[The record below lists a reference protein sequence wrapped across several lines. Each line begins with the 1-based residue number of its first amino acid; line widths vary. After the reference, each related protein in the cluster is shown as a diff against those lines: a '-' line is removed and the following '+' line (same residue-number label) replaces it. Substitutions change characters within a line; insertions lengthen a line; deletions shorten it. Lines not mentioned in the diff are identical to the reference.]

1 MSQSINMK
9 SEITEKVG
17 KSMGLWNSV
26 INNLEEHTDL
36 NMGELEKAFTAHD
49 EDVCNLDMASQSSRS
64 SYAQFKLPGTHQ
76 QSVAQSQQSMFS

>member
-1 MSQSINMK
+1 MK

-36 NMGELEKAFTAHD
+36 NMSELEKAFTAHD
-49 EDVCNLDMASQSSRS
+49 EDSVVNMDMQSSRAS
-64 SYAQFKLPGTHQ
+64 FA
-76 QSVAQSQQSMFS
+76 